1 VSDAKQ
7 KFRTLINC
15 LVAMAASDGI
25 LHEKEVDIILV
36 ILKKM
41 TGLDI
46 SKEKIYDAYES
57 YKDSNIVSVFD
68 VLKNTE
74 GDIGDEM
81 KELIIKSSYL
91 IMISDGDIAEQE
103 TKQLTEIAVLLDV
116 KEDRFVGLIKEAA
129 QIS

>member
-1 VSDAKQ
+1 VRDAKQ
-7 KFRTLINC
+7 KFRILINC
-15 LVAMAASDGI
+15 LVAMAASDGN

-46 SKEKIYDAYES
+46 SKEKIYDAYAS
-57 YKDSNIVSVFD
+57 YQDSNIVSVFD
-68 VLKNTE
+68 ILKDTE

-81 KELIIKSSYL
+81 KALIIKACYL
-91 IMISDGDIAEQE
+91 IMISDSDIAEQE
-103 TKQLTEIAVLLDV
+103 TEQLTEIAALLDV
-116 KEDRFVGLIKEAA
+116 KEDRFVRLIKEAT